1 MVLTF
6 EITWITCK
14 NHWYQ
19 TSYFHFKF
27 VCLVFVDF
35 DNLSEKMNL
44 YKFIG
49 HFGALLPNEDNGES
63 CSSRSEVVQVE
74 VKYGKRSSNISSVLE
89 SDRRFWFVNHLLL
102 TYFSQVLTQAET
114 PTKQIHLFRH
124 IELQVLIMN
133 SWLKWKLP
141 DSLQSRP
148 ES

>member
-49 HFGALLPNEDNGES
+49 HFGALLPNEDNGE
-63 CSSRSEVVQVE
+63 VVQVE
-74 VKYGKRSSNISSVLE
+74 VK
-89 SDRRFWFVNHLLL
+89 
-102 TYFSQVLTQAET
+102 
-114 PTKQIHLFRH
+114 
-124 IELQVLIMN
+124 
-133 SWLKWKLP
+133 
-141 DSLQSRP
+141 
-148 ES
+148 